1 MQLYLIRHG
10 QSTNNALWDA
20 SHSEVG
26 RVVDPALTALGRQQ
40 AIAAGAYLAASNGPS
55 GNSER
60 DPQNHTGFGL
70 THLYCS
76 FMDRAI
82 NTGLE
87 ISRAV
92 GLPLVAWTEAHEGG
106 GLYAVDATS
115 GAVVGVPGGNR
126 EYFATRYPEL
136 ALPDELGA
144 AGWYIG
150 GHEDADGLR
159 ARIAFFRQQLAERHA
174 GTSDRVGLVTH
185 GDFYHH
191 LLAAILNIP
200 PADGSNGW
208 FYLNNLGISRLDFR
222 AQGLRVMYLNR
233 ADYLPASLV
242 T

>member
-40 AIAAGAYLAASNGPS
+40 AIAAGAYLAASNGNA
-55 GNSER
+55 GNRER
-60 DPQNHTGFGL
+60 DPQNRVGFGL

-106 GLYAVDATS
+106 GLYEVDASS

-136 ALPDELGA
+136 MLPVELGT
-144 AGWYIG
+144 AGWYQG
-150 GHEDADGLR
+150 GYEAADGLR
-159 ARIAFFRQQLAERHA
+159 ARIAVFRQQLAERHG
-174 GTSDRVGLVTH
+174 GTADRVGVVTH

-200 PADGSNGW
+200 AGDGSGGW

-233 ADYLPASLV
+233 VDYLPASLV

>member
-26 RVVDPALTALGRQQ
+26 RVVDPPLTPLGRQQ
-40 AIAAGAYLAASNGPS
+40 AIAAGVYLAASN

-60 DPQNHTGFGL
+60 DPQNRNGFGL

-76 FMDRAI
+76 LMDRAI

-106 GLYAVDATS
+106 GLYAVDEVS

-136 ALPDELGA
+136 TLPVELGNS
-144 AGWYIG
+144 GWYRG
-150 GHEDADGLR
+150 GHESADGLR
-159 ARIAFFRQQLAERHA
+159 ARIAVFRQQLAERHA
-174 GTSDRVGLVTH
+174 GTTDRVGLVTH

-191 LLAAILNIP
+191 LLASILSIP
-200 PADGSNGW
+200 PTDESAGW

-222 AQGLRVMYLNR
+222 AQGLRLMYLNR
-233 ADYLPASLV
+233 VDYLPASLV

>member
-26 RVVDPALTALGRQQ
+26 RVVDPALTPLGLQQ
-40 AIAAGAYLAASNGPS
+40 AIAAGAYLAASS
-55 GNSER
+55 GNSGISER
-60 DPQNHTGFGL
+60 DPQNRNGFGL

-76 FMDRAI
+76 LMDRAI

-92 GLPLVAWTEAHEGG
+92 NLPLVAWTEAHEGG
-106 GLYAVDATS
+106 GLYSVDAAS
-115 GAVVGVPGGNR
+115 GAVAGVPGGNR
-126 EYFATRYPEL
+126 EYFATRYPDL
-136 ALPDELGA
+136 KLPVELGA
-144 AGWYIG
+144 AGWYHG
-150 GHEDADGLR
+150 GYEAADGLR
-159 ARIAFFRQQLAERHA
+159 ARIAVFRQQLAERHGDTA
-174 GTSDRVGLVTH
+174 DRVGLVTH

-191 LLAAILNIP
+191 LLAEILNIS
-200 PADGSNGW
+200 PAGGSASW

-222 AQGLRVMYLNR
+222 AQGMRVMYLNR
-233 ADYLPASLV
+233 VEYLPASLI